1 MSKHDFI
8 IFTPPCY
15 IYSERNDSARS
26 KTLLNHAVMRGFPS
40 MALDSF
46 PKLRSTY
53 ISSIFL
59 RNSASTLFSAL
70 NRSKILEKKN
80 KQFSYIVY
88 FSISKAIAK
97 VVVLLL
103 ELFAERKY

>member
-1 MSKHDFI
+1 
-8 IFTPPCY
+8 
-15 IYSERNDSARS
+15 
-26 KTLLNHAVMRGFPS
+26 